1 MKKEEKMKN
10 RGHVICYNFS
20 IKSVGLLILFLSTL
34 IAETDLATDIKQSLI
49 SPCCWAGTVYDL
61 DHNPEMEEKIN
72 QFISQGKTK
81 QEILEYYIG
90 LYGERIL
97 AVPIAEGFNIMVWV
111 TPILAGMI
119 GITFLFFFLRT
130 PNDIP
135 SSVISAP
142 SEVAFDD
149 EIEKELQKMD

>member
-1 MKKEEKMKN
+1 MKN

-34 IAETDLATDIKQSLI
+34 IAETDLATDIKRSLI

-61 DHNPEMEEKIN
+61 DHNPEMEELIN

-81 QEILEYYIG
+81 QEILKYYIG

-97 AVPIAEGFNIMVWV
+97 AVPIAKGFNIMVWV

>member
-1 MKKEEKMKN
+1 MKN

-20 IKSVGLLILFLSTL
+20 IKSVGLLILFVSTL
-34 IAETDLATDIKQSLI
+34 IAETDLATDIKRSLI

-61 DHNPEMEEKIN
+61 DHNPEMEELIN

-97 AVPIAEGFNIMVWV
+97 AVPIAKGFNIMVWV

-135 SSVISAP
+135 SSVISTP
-142 SEVAFDD
+142 SEVPFDD

>member
-1 MKKEEKMKN
+1 MKN
-10 RGHVICYNFS
+10 RDHIICYNFS

-34 IAETDLATDIKQSLI
+34 IAETDLATDIKKSLI
-49 SPCCWAGTVYDL
+49 SPFCWAGTVYDL
-61 DHNPEMEEKIN
+61 DHNPEMEELIN
-72 QFISQGKTK
+72 QFISEGKTK

-142 SEVAFDD
+142 TEVVFND

>member
-1 MKKEEKMKN
+1 MKYRN
-10 RGHVICYNFS
+10 NVICNNFY
-20 IKSVGLLILFLSTL
+20 IKSFGLLILFVSTL
-34 IAETDLATDIKQSLI
+34 IAETDLAIDIKQSLI

-61 DHNPEMEEKIN
+61 DHNPEMEEQIN
-72 QFISQGKTK
+72 QFIFQGKTK

-135 SSVISAP
+135 SSVISTP
-142 SEVAFDD
+142 SEVPFDD

>member
-1 MKKEEKMKN
+1 MKN

-20 IKSVGLLILFLSTL
+20 IKSVGLLILFVSTL

-61 DHNPEMEEKIN
+61 DHNPEMEEQIN

-135 SSVISAP
+135 SSVISTP
-142 SEVAFDD
+142 SEVPFDD

>member
-1 MKKEEKMKN
+1 MKN
-10 RGHVICYNFS
+10 RGHVICYDFS

-61 DHNPEMEEKIN
+61 DHNPEMEEQIN
-72 QFISQGKTK
+72 RFISQGKTK

-97 AVPIAEGFNIMVWV
+97 AVPKAEGFNIMVWV
-111 TPILAGMI
+111 TPILAGLI

-135 SSVISAP
+135 PSVISTP
-142 SEVAFDD
+142 SEIPFDD

>member
-1 MKKEEKMKN
+1 MKIHKKK
-10 RGHVICYNFS
+10 YFFDS
-20 IKSVGLLILFLSTL
+20 FIKPVRIFFLFVSILF
-34 IAETDLATDIKQSLI
+34 AESDLAIDLKQSLI
-49 SPCCWAGTVYDL
+49 SPCCWSGTVYDL
-61 DHNPEMEEKIN
+61 DHNPEMEEQIN
-72 QFISQGKTK
+72 RFISQGKTK

-97 AVPIAEGFNIMVWV
+97 AVPKAEGFNIMVWV
-111 TPILAGMI
+111 TPILAGLI

-149 EIEKELQKMD
+149 EIENELQKMD

>member
-1 MKKEEKMKN
+1 MKN
-10 RGHVICYNFS
+10 RDHIICYNFS

-34 IAETDLATDIKQSLI
+34 IAETDLATDIKRSII

-61 DHNPEMEEKIN
+61 DHNPEMEEQIN
-72 QFISQGKTK
+72 QFIFQGKTK

-97 AVPIAEGFNIMVWV
+97 AVPIAKGFNIMVWV

>member
-1 MKKEEKMKN
+1 MKN

-34 IAETDLATDIKQSLI
+34 IAETDLATDIKRSII

-61 DHNPEMEEKIN
+61 DHNPEMEEQIN
-72 QFISQGKTK
+72 QFIFQGKTK

-135 SSVISAP
+135 SSVISTP
-142 SEVAFDD
+142 SEVPFDD

>member
-1 MKKEEKMKN
+1 MKN

-34 IAETDLATDIKQSLI
+34 IAETDLATDIKRSLI

-61 DHNPEMEEKIN
+61 DHNPEMEDQIN
-72 QFISQGKTK
+72 QFIFQGKTK

-135 SSVISAP
+135 SSVISTP
-142 SEVAFDD
+142 SEVPFDD

>member
-1 MKKEEKMKN
+1 MKN

-34 IAETDLATDIKQSLI
+34 IAETDLATDIKRSLI

-61 DHNPEMEEKIN
+61 DHNPEIEELIN

>member
-1 MKKEEKMKN
+1 MKN
-10 RGHVICYNFS
+10 RVHVICYNFS

-34 IAETDLATDIKQSLI
+34 IAETDLATDIKRSLI

-61 DHNPEMEEKIN
+61 DHNPEMEELIN

-97 AVPIAEGFNIMVWV
+97 AVPIAKGFNIMVWV

>member
-1 MKKEEKMKN
+1 MKYRN
-10 RGHVICYNFS
+10 NVICNNFY
-20 IKSVGLLILFLSTL
+20 IKSFGLLILFVSTL

-61 DHNPEMEEKIN
+61 DHNPEMEELIN

-97 AVPIAEGFNIMVWV
+97 AVPIAKGFNIMVWV

-130 PNDIP
+130 PRHTFISNFYTIG
-135 SSVISAP
+135 SSI
-142 SEVAFDD
+142 
-149 EIEKELQKMD
+149 

>member
-1 MKKEEKMKN
+1 MKN

-34 IAETDLATDIKQSLI
+34 IAETDLATDIKRSLI

-61 DHNPEMEEKIN
+61 DHNPEMEELVN

-135 SSVISAP
+135 SSVISTP
-142 SEVAFDD
+142 SEVLFDD

>member
-1 MKKEEKMKN
+1 MKN
-10 RGHVICYNFS
+10 RDHIICYNFS

-34 IAETDLATDIKQSLI
+34 IAETDLATDIKKSLI

-61 DHNPEMEEKIN
+61 DHNPEMEELIN

-111 TPILAGMI
+111 TPILAGII
-119 GITFLFFFLRT
+119 GITFLIFFLRT

-135 SSVISAP
+135 SLVISTP
-142 SEVAFDD
+142 TEVVFND

>member
-1 MKKEEKMKN
+1 M
-10 RGHVICYNFS
+10 
-20 IKSVGLLILFLSTL
+20 FLSTL
-34 IAETDLATDIKQSLI
+34 IAETELETDIKRSLI

-61 DHNPEMEEKIN
+61 DHNPEMEEQIN
-72 QFISQGKTK
+72 QVIFQGKTK

-111 TPILAGMI
+111 PPILAGMI
-119 GITFLFFFLRT
+119 GIPFLFFFLRT

-142 SEVAFDD
+142 SKVAFDD

>member
-1 MKKEEKMKN
+1 MKN
-10 RGHVICYNFS
+10 RDNVICYNFS

-34 IAETDLATDIKQSLI
+34 IAETDLATDIKRSLI

-61 DHNPEMEEKIN
+61 DHNPEMEELIN

-90 LYGERIL
+90 VYGERIL

>member
-1 MKKEEKMKN
+1 MF
-10 RGHVICYNFS
+10 V
-20 IKSVGLLILFLSTL
+20 STL
-34 IAETDLATDIKQSLI
+34 IAETDLAADIKQSLI

-61 DHNPEMEEKIN
+61 DHNPEMEEQIN
-72 QFISQGKTK
+72 QFIFQGKTK

-135 SSVISAP
+135 SSVISTP
-142 SEVAFDD
+142 SEVPFDD

>member
-1 MKKEEKMKN
+1 MKN
-10 RGHVICYNFS
+10 RGQVICYNFS
-20 IKSVGLLILFLSTL
+20 IKSVGLLILFLSTI
-34 IAETDLATDIKQSLI
+34 IAETDLATDIKRSLI

-61 DHNPEMEEKIN
+61 DHNPEMEELIN

>member
-1 MKKEEKMKN
+1 MKN

-20 IKSVGLLILFLSTL
+20 IKSVRLLILFLSTL
-34 IAETDLATDIKQSLI
+34 IAETELATDIKRSLI

-61 DHNPEMEEKIN
+61 DHNPEMEELIN

>member
-1 MKKEEKMKN
+1 MKN
-10 RGHVICYNFS
+10 RDHVICYNFS
-20 IKSVGLLILFLSTL
+20 IKSVGLLILFLSTI
-34 IAETDLATDIKQSLI
+34 IAETDLATDIKRSLI

-61 DHNPEMEEKIN
+61 DHNPEMEELIN

>member
-1 MKKEEKMKN
+1 MKN

-34 IAETDLATDIKQSLI
+34 IAETDLATDIKRSLI

-61 DHNPEMEEKIN
+61 DHNPEMEELIN

-111 TPILAGMI
+111 TPILAGLI

-130 PNDIP
+130 PDDRP

-142 SEVAFDD
+142 SEVPFND

>member
-1 MKKEEKMKN
+1 MEK
-10 RGHVICYNFS
+10 
-20 IKSVGLLILFLSTL
+20 
-34 IAETDLATDIKQSLI
+34 Q
-49 SPCCWAGTVYDL
+49 
-61 DHNPEMEEKIN
+61 IN

-97 AVPIAEGFNIMVWV
+97 AVPKAEGFNIMVWV
-111 TPILAGMI
+111 TPILAGLI
-119 GITFLFFFLRT
+119 GLTFLFLFLRT

-135 SSVISAP
+135 SSVISTP
-142 SEVAFDD
+142 TEVAFND

>member
-1 MKKEEKMKN
+1 MKN
-10 RGHVICYNFS
+10 RDNVICYNFS

-34 IAETDLATDIKQSLI
+34 IAETDLATDIKRSLI

-61 DHNPEMEEKIN
+61 DHNPEMEELIN

-142 SEVAFDD
+142 SEVPFDD

>member
-1 MKKEEKMKN
+1 MKN

-20 IKSVGLLILFLSTL
+20 IKSVGLLILFVSTL

-61 DHNPEMEEKIN
+61 DHNPEMEELIN

>member
-1 MKKEEKMKN
+1 MKYRN
-10 RGHVICYNFS
+10 NVICNNFY
-20 IKSVGLLILFLSTL
+20 IKSFGLLILFVSTL

-61 DHNPEMEEKIN
+61 DHNPEMEEQIN
-72 QFISQGKTK
+72 QFIFQGKTK

-135 SSVISAP
+135 SSVISTP
-142 SEVAFDD
+142 SEVPFDD

>member
-1 MKKEEKMKN
+1 MKN

-61 DHNPEMEEKIN
+61 DHNPEMEEQIN

-135 SSVISAP
+135 SSVISTP
-142 SEVAFDD
+142 SEVPFDD

>member
-1 MKKEEKMKN
+1 MKN

-34 IAETDLATDIKQSLI
+34 IAETDLATDIKRSLI

-61 DHNPEMEEKIN
+61 DHNPEIEEQIN
-72 QFISQGKTK
+72 LFLSQGKTK

>member
-1 MKKEEKMKN
+1 MKN
-10 RGHVICYNFS
+10 RSHVICYNFS
-20 IKSVGLLILFLSTL
+20 IKSVGLLILFVSML
-34 IAETDLATDIKQSLI
+34 IAETDLATDIKRSLI

-61 DHNPEMEEKIN
+61 DHNPEMEEQIT

-142 SEVAFDD
+142 SKVAFDD

>member
-1 MKKEEKMKN
+1 MKN

-34 IAETDLATDIKQSLI
+34 IAETDLATDIKRSLI

-61 DHNPEMEEKIN
+61 DHNPEMEELIN

-111 TPILAGMI
+111 TPILAGLI

-142 SEVAFDD
+142 SEVPFND

>member
-1 MKKEEKMKN
+1 MKN

-34 IAETDLATDIKQSLI
+34 IAETDLATDIKRSLI

-61 DHNPEMEEKIN
+61 DHNPEMEELIN

-149 EIEKELQKMD
+149 EIENELQKMD

>member
-1 MKKEEKMKN
+1 MF
-10 RGHVICYNFS
+10 V
-20 IKSVGLLILFLSTL
+20 STL
-34 IAETDLATDIKQSLI
+34 IAETDLATDIKRSLI

-61 DHNPEMEEKIN
+61 DHNPEMEEQIN

-97 AVPIAEGFNIMVWV
+97 AVPTAEGFYFMVWV
-111 TPILAGMI
+111 RPILAGMI

-142 SEVAFDD
+142 SEVPFDD

>member
-1 MKKEEKMKN
+1 MKYRN
-10 RGHVICYNFS
+10 NVICYNFY
-20 IKSVGLLILFLSTL
+20 IKSFGLLILFVSTL

-61 DHNPEMEEKIN
+61 DHNPEMEEQIN
-72 QFISQGKTK
+72 QFIFQGKTK

-135 SSVISAP
+135 SSVISTP
-142 SEVAFDD
+142 SKVPFDD

>member
-1 MKKEEKMKN
+1 MKN
-10 RGHVICYNFS
+10 RDHVICYNFS

-34 IAETDLATDIKQSLI
+34 IAETDLATDIKRSLI

-61 DHNPEMEEKIN
+61 DHNPEMEELIN

-142 SEVAFDD
+142 SEVPFDD

>member
-1 MKKEEKMKN
+1 MKN
-10 RGHVICYNFS
+10 RGYVICYNFS

-34 IAETDLATDIKQSLI
+34 IAETDLATDIKRSLI

-61 DHNPEMEEKIN
+61 DHNPEMEELIN

-142 SEVAFDD
+142 SEVPFDD

>member
-1 MKKEEKMKN
+1 MKN

-34 IAETDLATDIKQSLI
+34 IAETDLATDIKRSII

-61 DHNPEMEEKIN
+61 DHNPEMEELIN

-97 AVPIAEGFNIMVWV
+97 AVPIAKGFNIMVWV

-142 SEVAFDD
+142 SKVVFDD